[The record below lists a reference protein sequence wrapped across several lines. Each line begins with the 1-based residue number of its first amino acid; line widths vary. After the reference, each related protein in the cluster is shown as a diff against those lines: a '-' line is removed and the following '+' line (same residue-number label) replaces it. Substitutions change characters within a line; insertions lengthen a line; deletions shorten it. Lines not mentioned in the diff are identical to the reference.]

1 MKEDPVKKR
10 SKERKLCRRQIE
22 KQLSG
27 KNKWWRRWDKWS
39 EHSAALGLYILWSPW
54 ILGVLLMALWSQ
66 QLDHFI
72 CIFSVSIISC
82 FKNFDPVTVTPLIT
96 HHLSWERGWHCSS
109 WSLAHGAANSW
120 ISARRNYEIVE
131 TVLALNWK
139 ACFTSVEFLGW
150 CWDHLTCSPIFLC
163 TDKRQLC
170 CSCAHVMRHSE
181 LHILPALLSLSHP
194 TAASLWVCVLGA
206 LLLCRLKIT
215 MQQQFQHH
223 KASNV

>member
-1 MKEDPVKKR
+1 MKKR
-10 SKERKLCRRQIE
+10 FKDRKLWGKMEKFRKAIIREEQVMKKMRQVI
-22 KQLSG
+22 
-27 KNKWWRRWDKWS
+27 R
-39 EHSAALGLYILWSPW
+39 ALCGTWVDMYTLWSPW

-109 WSLAHGAANSW
+109 WSSAHGAANSW
-120 ISARRNYEIVE
+120 ISARRNYEVVE

-150 CWDHLTCSPIFLC
+150 CWGHLTCSPIFLC
-163 TDKRQLC
+163 TDERQLC
-170 CSCAHVMRHSE
+170 CSCAHVMRRSE

-206 LLLCRLKIT
+206 L
-215 MQQQFQHH
+215 
-223 KASNV
+223 